1 MNQPQQTINEQYDEV
16 DRRYTEALYAIH
28 ESRRSAETRLA
39 LLTKLQD
46 GHGAATSAAAQL
58 EVIRSVMEELAG

>member
-1 MNQPQQTINEQYDEV
+1 MDTQQQTINEQYDEV
-16 DRRYTEALYAIH
+16 DRQYTEALYATH

-46 GHGAATSAAAQL
+46 GHGKATSAAAQL
-58 EVIRSVMEELAG
+58 EVIKSVMEELAG